1 MDLANGMLAGGMGE
15 VKLDV
20 PVAEMTYTLP
30 TPAMATGDCG
40 SSQTVLEGEFVY
52 PLLLFPS
59 FPPGPP
65 TFPSCCF
72 FVGCLLVVDLVVC
85 YLSYLQHVFFLCFV

>member
-20 PVAEMTYTLP
+20 PVAEVTYTLP

-59 FPPGPP
+59 
-65 TFPSCCF
+65 
-72 FVGCLLVVDLVVC
+72 V
-85 YLSYLQHVFFLCFV
+85 SYTHLRAHETG